1 MIDHC
6 KDCGLCCKT
15 MIIEIDH
22 IDVVREP
29 RLLPVVTLLDGNGR
43 IKYDSD
49 WEKQYSLACGGC
61 QLLSEDNRCT
71 IYPTRPNCCV
81 AFECGGERCQELRE
95 EHGLPPIEV
104 NNHVD

>member
-29 RLLPVVTLLDGNGR
+29 KLLPIVTLLDGGGR

-49 WEKQYSLACGGC
+49 WEKQYNLACGGC
-61 QLLSEDNRCT
+61 PMLSGDNRCT

-81 AFECGGERCQELRE
+81 AFEVGGERCQELRE
-95 EHGLPPIEV
+95 EHGLPPIEG

>member
-29 RLLPVVTLLDGNGR
+29 RLLPIVTLLDSGGR

-81 AFECGGERCQELRE
+81 AFEVGGERCQEMRE
-95 EHGLPPIEV
+95 EHGLLPIEDHG
-104 NNHVD
+104 HVD

>member
-22 IDVVREP
+22 IDVVRES

-43 IKYDSD
+43 IKYESD
-49 WEKQYSLACGGC
+49 WEKQYSLAFGGC
-61 QLLSEDNRCT
+61 QLLTEDNRCT

-104 NNHVD
+104 TSNVD